1 MNTAG
6 PITGINGTSGSAN
19 APSCNH
25 SVPGNNICASGS
37 TICAPATPHA
47 VGALALIRMSGPQAL
62 EIAGKVFYSAACPD
76 LRQSEGYRTYFG
88 QVTDSAGELLDQ
100 VLLSVFRA
108 PHSFTGED
116 SVEISCHGSLYI
128 RDTLLRTLVENGAVM
143 AGPGEF
149 SQRAFFNGKMDLAQA
164 EAVADL
170 IASENRTSHK
180 LAMDQMR
187 GVFSQ
192 ELSVLRSRL
201 LELASLMELELDFA
215 EEDVEF
221 ADKGELHTLVDSLL
235 GHIGKLCDSFRMGNV
250 MKKGVPVAIAGVVN
264 AGKSTLLNALLGEEK
279 ALVTPVAGTTRDT
292 IEDVLVVDGI
302 PFRFIDTAGLRY
314 IGDVDELSQ
323 EHIEKLG
330 VARSLETI
338 RSASV
343 LMLVIDASRPE
354 TFLESLE
361 SVLVDDLSGKEY
373 PLTQPGANLGSLP
386 SSGKFKKEHI
396 LFLINKI
403 DLVDN
408 KDVALEHFMNAL
420 SNYFVT
426 DNSDLFVGEGF
437 EGSTTHI
444 PDAGSNVTDF
454 AAGLPVD
461 GPHLA
466 EDKVPYTVLPVSAS
480 NNAGIE
486 EIKKALVGMI
496 RPVLD
501 ENAVMLTNLRH
512 YQELS
517 AAGEALKRV
526 REGLDAGLSSDLLT
540 PDLRQALHHVGSI
553 VGEITPDDILGEI
566 FGRFCIGK

>member
-1 MNTAG
+1 MKTEG
-6 PITGINGTSGSAN
+6 PIT
-19 APSCNH
+19 
-25 SVPGNNICASGS
+25 

-62 EIAGKVFYSAACPD
+62 EIAGNVFRSAACPD
-76 LRQSEGYRTYFG
+76 LRESEGYRTYFG

-128 RDTLLRTLVENGAVM
+128 QDTLLRTLVENGAVM

-149 SQRAFFNGKMDLAQA
+149 SQRAFLNGKMDLAQA

-180 LAMDQMR
+180 LAMNQMR

-192 ELSVLRSRL
+192 ELSLLRSRL

-235 GHIGKLCDSFRMGNV
+235 ERIGKLCDSFRMGNV

-292 IEDVLVVDGI
+292 IEDVMVLDGI
-302 PFRFIDTAGLRY
+302 PFRFIDTAGLRH
-314 IGDVDELSQ
+314 IGDVDEMSQ

-486 EIKKALVGMI
+486 EIKEALVGMI

>member
-1 MNTAG
+1 MKTEG
-6 PITGINGTSGSAN
+6 PIT
-19 APSCNH
+19 
-25 SVPGNNICASGS
+25 

-62 EIAGKVFYSAACPD
+62 EIAGNVFRSAACPD
-76 LRQSEGYRTYFG
+76 LRESEGYRTYFG

-128 RDTLLRTLVENGAVM
+128 QDTLLRTLVENGAVM

-149 SQRAFFNGKMDLAQA
+149 SQRAFLNGKMDLAQA

-180 LAMDQMR
+180 LAMNQMR

-192 ELSVLRSRL
+192 ELSLLRSRL

-235 GHIGKLCDSFRMGNV
+235 ERIGKLCDSFRMGNV

-292 IEDVLVVDGI
+292 IEDVMVLDGI
-302 PFRFIDTAGLRY
+302 PFRFIDTAGLRH

-408 KDVALEHFMNAL
+408 KDVALEHFMNTL
-420 SNYFVT
+420 RNYFVT

-486 EIKKALVGMI
+486 EIKEALVGMI

>member
-1 MNTAG
+1 MNTET
-6 PITGINGTSGSAN
+6 PISSLVT
-19 APSCNH
+19 
-25 SVPGNNICASGS
+25 

-62 EIAGKVFYSAACPD
+62 EIAGKVFRSAACPD
-76 LRQSEGYRTYFG
+76 LRESEGYRTYFG
-88 QVTDSAGELLDQ
+88 RVTDSAGELLDQ

-116 SVEISCHGSLYI
+116 SVEFSCHGSLYI
-128 RDTLLRTLVENGAVM
+128 QDTLLRTLVENGAVM

-149 SQRAFFNGKMDLAQA
+149 SQRAFMNGKMDLTQA

-180 LAMDQMR
+180 LAMNQMR

-192 ELSVLRSRL
+192 ELSLLRSRL

-215 EEDVEF
+215 EEDVKF
-221 ADKGELHTLVDSLL
+221 ADMSELQSLVDSLL
-235 GHIGKLCDSFRMGNV
+235 DRIGKLCDSFRMGNV

-292 IEDVLVVDGI
+292 IEDVMVLDGI
-302 PFRFIDTAGLRY
+302 PFRFIDTAGLRH

-330 VARSLETI
+330 VERSMETI
-338 RSASV
+338 RTASV
-343 LMLVIDASRPE
+343 LMLVLDASRPE
-354 TFLESLE
+354 TYMESLQ
-361 SVLVDDLSGKEY
+361 SGLVNDLSGK
-373 PLTQPGANLGSLP
+373 L
-386 SSGKFKKEHI
+386 HI
-396 LFLINKI
+396 LFIINKI

-408 KDVALEHFMNAL
+408 KGVALGRFMNTLRNYAVINNL
-420 SNYFVT
+420 YSLLGDVFEDSNAYNPVDDAKCA
-426 DNSDLFVGEGF
+426 DNAAGSTKAGKNAAFRSEGF
-437 EGSTTHI
+437 S
-444 PDAGSNVTDF
+444 
-454 AAGLPVD
+454 
-461 GPHLA
+461 
-466 EDKVPYTVLPVSAS
+466 VLPISAATNS
-480 NNAGIE
+480 GIE
-486 EIKKALVGMI
+486 DVMQALVGMI

-501 ENAVMLTNLRH
+501 RNAVMLTNLRH

-517 AAGEALKRV
+517 AAGEALHRV
-526 REGLDAGLSSDLLT
+526 REGLDAGLSGDLLT

>member
-1 MNTAG
+1 MKTEG
-6 PITGINGTSGSAN
+6 PIT
-19 APSCNH
+19 
-25 SVPGNNICASGS
+25 

-62 EIAGKVFYSAACPD
+62 EIAGNVFRSAACPD
-76 LRQSEGYRTYFG
+76 LRESEGYRTYFG

-128 RDTLLRTLVENGAVM
+128 QDTLLRTLVENGAVM

-149 SQRAFFNGKMDLAQA
+149 SQRAFLNGKMDLAQA

-180 LAMDQMR
+180 LAMNQMR

-192 ELSVLRSRL
+192 ELSLLRSRL

-235 GHIGKLCDSFRMGNV
+235 ERIGKLCDSFRMGNV

-292 IEDVLVVDGI
+292 IEDVMVLDGI
-302 PFRFIDTAGLRY
+302 PFRFIDTAGLRH

-486 EIKKALVGMI
+486 EIKEALVGMI

>member
-1 MNTAG
+1 MNTEAS
-6 PITGINGTSGSAN
+6 ITGINGTSGTNSEPATT
-19 APSCNH
+19 
-25 SVPGNNICASGS
+25 ICAPAT

-47 VGALALIRMSGPQAL
+47 VGALALIRMSGQQAL
-62 EIAGKVFYSAACPD
+62 EIAGKVFHSAACPD
-76 LRQSEGYRTYFG
+76 LTQSEGYRTYFG
-88 QVTDSAGELLDQ
+88 RVTDSAGELLDQ

-128 RDTLLRTLVENGAVM
+128 QDTLLRTLVENGALM

-149 SQRAFFNGKMDLAQA
+149 SQRAFMNGKMDLAQA

-192 ELSVLRSRL
+192 ELSLLRSRL

-221 ADKGELHTLVDSLL
+221 ADKTELHRLVGSLL
-235 GHIGKLCDSFRMGNV
+235 ERIGKLCDSFRMGNV
-250 MKKGVPVAIAGVVN
+250 MKKGVPIAIAGVVN

-279 ALVTPVAGTTRDT
+279 ALVTPVAGTTRDI

-302 PFRFIDTAGLRY
+302 PFRFIDTAGLRF

-338 RSASV
+338 RSAAV
-343 LMLVIDASRPE
+343 LMLVMDASRPD
-354 TFLESLE
+354 TYTESLQ
-361 SVLVDDLSGKEY
+361 SVRINDLLGKAH
-373 PLTQPGANLGSLP
+373 PVIQPGSFLGSQPGTPLGNQP
-386 SSGKFKKEHI
+386 GTPLGSQPEGLQSLRKYKKEHI
-396 LFLINKI
+396 LFVINKI

-408 KDVALEHFMNAL
+408 KDVALEHFMNTL
-420 SNYFVT
+420 RNYIVT
-426 DNSDLFVGEGF
+426 NSLNLNVYGEVRPS
-437 EGSTTHI
+437 E
-444 PDAGSNVTDF
+444 N
-454 AAGLPVD
+454 AAINNGQ
-461 GPHLA
+461 
-466 EDKVPYTVLPVSAS
+466 YSILPVSAA
-480 NNAGIE
+480 NNDGIE
-486 EIKKALVGMI
+486 AIKQALVGMI

-501 ENAVMLTNLRH
+501 ENTVMLTNLRH

-517 AAGEALKRV
+517 AAREALERV
-526 REGLDAGLSSDLLT
+526 REGLEASLSGDLLT

>member
-1 MNTAG
+1 MNTETA
-6 PITGINGTSGSAN
+6 ISSLVT
-19 APSCNH
+19 
-25 SVPGNNICASGS
+25 

-62 EIAGKVFYSAACPD
+62 EIAGKVFRSAACPD
-76 LRQSEGYRTYFG
+76 LRESEGYRTYFG
-88 QVTDSAGELLDQ
+88 RVTDSAGELLDQ

-116 SVEISCHGSLYI
+116 SVEFSCHGSLYI

-149 SQRAFFNGKMDLAQA
+149 SQRAFMNGKMDLTQA

-187 GVFSQ
+187 GAFSQ
-192 ELSVLRSRL
+192 ELSLLRSRL
-201 LELASLMELELDFA
+201 LELAALMELELDFA

-221 ADKGELHTLVDSLL
+221 ADKRELHSLVDSLL
-235 GHIGKLCDSFRMGNV
+235 LRIGNLCDSFRMGNV

-292 IEDVLVVDGI
+292 IEDVIVLDGI
-302 PFRFIDTAGLRY
+302 PFRFIDTAGLRH

-323 EHIEKLG
+323 EHVEKLG
-330 VARSLETI
+330 VKRSLETI

-343 LMLVIDASRPE
+343 LMLVLDASRPE
-354 TFLESLE
+354 TYMESLQ
-361 SVLVDDLSGKEY
+361 SGLVNDLSGNVH
-373 PLTQPGANLGSLP
+373 PLTQSGEPTSTQPEGQQ
-386 SSGKFKKEHI
+386 SGKLFNKEHI
-396 LFLINKI
+396 IFVINKI

-408 KDVALEHFMNAL
+408 KDVALEHFMNTLRNYTVTNNLHSL
-420 SNYFVT
+420 SGKVYE
-426 DNSDLFVGEGF
+426 DSDAY
-437 EGSTTHI
+437 I
-444 PDAGSNVTDF
+444 
-454 AAGLPVD
+454 PVD
-461 GPHLA
+461 NA
-466 EDKVPYTVLPVSAS
+466 KCADNAAFRSEVFSVLPISAATNS
-480 NNAGIE
+480 GIE
-486 EIKKALVGMI
+486 DVKNALVGMI

-501 ENAVMLTNLRH
+501 RNTVMLTNVRH
-512 YQELS
+512 YQELRS
-517 AAGEALKRV
+517 AQEALQRV
-526 REGLDAGLSSDLLT
+526 REGLDTGLSGDLLT
-540 PDLRQALHHVGSI
+540 PDLRQALHHIGSI

>member
-1 MNTAG
+1 MNTET
-6 PITGINGTSGSAN
+6 PISSLA
-19 APSCNH
+19 
-25 SVPGNNICASGS
+25 S

-62 EIAGKVFYSAACPD
+62 EIAWKVFHSAACPD
-76 LRQSEGYRTYFG
+76 LTQSEGYRTYFG
-88 QVTDSAGELLDQ
+88 RVTDSAGELLDQ

-128 RDTLLRTLVENGAVM
+128 QDTLLRTLVDNGAVM

-149 SQRAFFNGKMDLAQA
+149 SQRAFMNGKMDLTQA

-201 LELASLMELELDFA
+201 LELAALMELELDFA

-221 ADKGELHTLVDSLL
+221 ADKRELHSLVNSLL
-235 GHIGKLCDSFRMGNV
+235 LRIGNLCDSFRMGNV

-292 IEDVLVVDGI
+292 IEDVIVLDGI
-302 PFRFIDTAGLRY
+302 PFRFIDTAGLRH

-330 VARSLETI
+330 VKRSLETI

-343 LMLVIDASRPE
+343 LMLVLDASRPE
-354 TFLESLE
+354 TYMESLQ
-361 SVLVDDLSGKEY
+361 SALVHDMSGKVHPQTQLGE
-373 PLTQPGANLGSLP
+373 PSSTQPEGQQ
-386 SSGKFKKEHI
+386 SGKIFNKEHI
-396 LFLINKI
+396 VFVINKI

-408 KDVALEHFMNAL
+408 KDVALEDFMNTLRNYAVTNGL
-420 SNYFVT
+420 SSFV
-426 DNSDLFVGEGF
+426 DKGFGDSGAYNPVDDAKCADHAAFRSEGF
-437 EGSTTHI
+437 S
-444 PDAGSNVTDF
+444 
-454 AAGLPVD
+454 
-461 GPHLA
+461 
-466 EDKVPYTVLPVSAS
+466 VLPISAATNS
-480 NNAGIE
+480 GIE
-486 EIKKALVGMI
+486 DVKNALVGMI

-501 ENAVMLTNLRH
+501 RNTVMLTNVRH
-512 YQELS
+512 YQELRS
-517 AAGEALKRV
+517 AREALERL
-526 REGLDAGLSSDLLT
+526 REGLEAGLSGDLLT

>member
-1 MNTAG
+1 MKTEG
-6 PITGINGTSGSAN
+6 PIT
-19 APSCNH
+19 
-25 SVPGNNICASGS
+25 

-62 EIAGKVFYSAACPD
+62 EIAGNVFRSAACPD
-76 LRQSEGYRTYFG
+76 LRESEGYRTYFG

-128 RDTLLRTLVENGAVM
+128 QDTLLRTLVENGAVM

-149 SQRAFFNGKMDLAQA
+149 SQRAFLNGKMDLAQA

-180 LAMDQMR
+180 LAMNQMR

-192 ELSVLRSRL
+192 ELSLLRSRL

-235 GHIGKLCDSFRMGNV
+235 ERIGKLCDSFRMGNV

-292 IEDVLVVDGI
+292 IEDVMVLDGI
-302 PFRFIDTAGLRY
+302 PFRFIDTAGLRH

>member
-1 MNTAG
+1 MNTETA
-6 PITGINGTSGSAN
+6 ISSLVT
-19 APSCNH
+19 
-25 SVPGNNICASGS
+25 

-62 EIAGKVFYSAACPD
+62 EIAGKVFRSAACPD
-76 LRQSEGYRTYFG
+76 LRESEGYRTYFG
-88 QVTDSAGELLDQ
+88 RVTDSAGELLDQ

-116 SVEISCHGSLYI
+116 SVEFSCHGSLYI

-149 SQRAFFNGKMDLAQA
+149 SQRAFMNGKMDLTQA

-192 ELSVLRSRL
+192 ELSLLRSRL
-201 LELASLMELELDFA
+201 LELAALMELELDFA

-221 ADKGELHTLVDSLL
+221 ADKRELHSLVDSLL
-235 GHIGKLCDSFRMGNV
+235 LRIGNLCDSFRMGNV

-292 IEDVLVVDGI
+292 IEDVMVLDGI
-302 PFRFIDTAGLRY
+302 PFRFIDTAGLRH

-323 EHIEKLG
+323 EHVEKLG
-330 VARSLETI
+330 VKRSLETI

-343 LMLVIDASRPE
+343 LMLVLDASRPE
-354 TFLESLE
+354 TYMESLQ
-361 SVLVDDLSGKEY
+361 SGLVNDLSGNVH
-373 PLTQPGANLGSLP
+373 PLTQSGEPTSTQPEGQQ
-386 SSGKFKKEHI
+386 SGKLFNKEHI
-396 LFLINKI
+396 IFVINKI

-408 KDVALEHFMNAL
+408 KDVALEHFMNTLRNYTVTNNLHSL
-420 SNYFVT
+420 SGKVYE
-426 DNSDLFVGEGF
+426 DSDAY
-437 EGSTTHI
+437 I
-444 PDAGSNVTDF
+444 
-454 AAGLPVD
+454 PVD
-461 GPHLA
+461 NA
-466 EDKVPYTVLPVSAS
+466 KCADNAAFRSEVFSVLPISAATNS
-480 NNAGIE
+480 GIE
-486 EIKKALVGMI
+486 DVKNALVGMI

-501 ENAVMLTNLRH
+501 RNTVMLTNVRH
-512 YQELS
+512 YQELRS
-517 AAGEALKRV
+517 AQEALQRV
-526 REGLDAGLSSDLLT
+526 REGLDTGLSGDLLT

>member
-1 MNTAG
+1 MKTEG
-6 PITGINGTSGSAN
+6 PIT
-19 APSCNH
+19 
-25 SVPGNNICASGS
+25 

-62 EIAGKVFYSAACPD
+62 EIAGKVFRSAACPD
-76 LRQSEGYRTYFG
+76 LRESEGYRTYFG

-128 RDTLLRTLVENGAVM
+128 QDTLLRTLVENGAVM

-149 SQRAFFNGKMDLAQA
+149 SQRAFLNGKMDLAQA

-180 LAMDQMR
+180 LAMNQMR

-192 ELSVLRSRL
+192 ELSLLRSRL
-201 LELASLMELELDFA
+201 LELASLMDLELDFA

-221 ADKGELHTLVDSLL
+221 ADKYELRCLVDSLL
-235 GHIGKLCDSFRMGNV
+235 SRIGSLCDSFRMGNV

-292 IEDVLVVDGI
+292 IEDVMVLDGI
-302 PFRFIDTAGLRY
+302 PFRFIDTAGLRH
-314 IGDVDELSQ
+314 IGDVDEMSQ

-338 RSASV
+338 RSAAV
-343 LMLVIDASRPE
+343 LMLVLDASRPE
-354 TFLESLE
+354 TYLESLQ
-361 SVLVDDLSGKEY
+361 SALVDDLSGKEY

-386 SSGKFKKEHI
+386 TSEKFKKEHI

-408 KDVALEHFMNAL
+408 KDVALEHFMNTL
-420 SNYFVT
+420 RNYFVT
-426 DNSDLFVGEGF
+426 DNSDLFVGEVF
-437 EGSTTHI
+437 EGFGI
-444 PDAGSNVTDF
+444 
-454 AAGLPVD
+454 
-461 GPHLA
+461 
-466 EDKVPYTVLPVSAS
+466 LPVSAA
-480 NNAGIE
+480 NNSGIE
-486 EIKKALVGMI
+486 DVKNALVGMI

-501 ENAVMLTNLRH
+501 ENTVMLTNLRH

-526 REGLDAGLSSDLLT
+526 CDGLDAGLSSDLLT

>member
-1 MNTAG
+1 MKTEG
-6 PITGINGTSGSAN
+6 PIT
-19 APSCNH
+19 
-25 SVPGNNICASGS
+25 

-47 VGALALIRMSGPQAL
+47 VGALALIRMSGQQAL
-62 EIAGKVFYSAACPD
+62 EIAGKVFHSAACPD
-76 LRQSEGYRTYFG
+76 LRESEGYRTYFG

-128 RDTLLRTLVENGAVM
+128 QDTLLRTLVENGAVM

-149 SQRAFFNGKMDLAQA
+149 SQRAFLNGKMDLAQA

-192 ELSVLRSRL
+192 ELSILRSRL

-221 ADKGELHTLVDSLL
+221 ADKYELRCLVDSLL
-235 GHIGKLCDSFRMGNV
+235 SRIGSLCDSFRMGNV

-292 IEDVLVVDGI
+292 IEDVMVLDGI
-302 PFRFIDTAGLRY
+302 PFRFIDTAGLRH
-314 IGDVDELSQ
+314 IGDVDEMSQ

-338 RSASV
+338 RSAAV
-343 LMLVIDASRPE
+343 LMLVLDASRPE
-354 TFLESLE
+354 TYLESLQ
-361 SVLVDDLSGKEY
+361 SVGNHLKER
-373 PLTQPGANLGSLP
+373 
-386 SSGKFKKEHI
+386 I
-396 LFLINKI
+396 LFIFNKT

-408 KDVALEHFMNAL
+408 KDVALKHFMNTL
-420 SNYFVT
+420 RNYFVT
-426 DNSDLFVGEGF
+426 NSSELFLGEGF
-437 EGSTTHI
+437 EGFSI
-444 PDAGSNVTDF
+444 LSIS
-454 AAGLPVD
+454 AA
-461 GPHLA
+461 
-466 EDKVPYTVLPVSAS
+466 

-486 EIKKALVGMI
+486 EIKEALVGMI

-526 REGLDAGLSSDLLT
+526 REGLDAGLSGDLLT

>member
-1 MNTAG
+1 MNTETA
-6 PITGINGTSGSAN
+6 ISSLVT
-19 APSCNH
+19 
-25 SVPGNNICASGS
+25 

-62 EIAGKVFYSAACPD
+62 EIAGKVFRSAACPD
-76 LRQSEGYRTYFG
+76 LRESEGYRTYFG
-88 QVTDSAGELLDQ
+88 RVTDSAGELLDQ

-116 SVEISCHGSLYI
+116 SVEFSCHGSLYI

-149 SQRAFFNGKMDLAQA
+149 SQRAFMNGKMDLTQA

-192 ELSVLRSRL
+192 ELSLLRSRL
-201 LELASLMELELDFA
+201 LELAALMELELDFA

-221 ADKGELHTLVDSLL
+221 ADKRELHSLVDSLL
-235 GHIGKLCDSFRMGNV
+235 LRIGNLCDSFRMGNV

-292 IEDVLVVDGI
+292 IEDVMVLDGI
-302 PFRFIDTAGLRY
+302 PFRFIDTAGLRH

-323 EHIEKLG
+323 EHVEKLG
-330 VARSLETI
+330 VKRSLETI

-343 LMLVIDASRPE
+343 LMLVLDASRPE
-354 TFLESLE
+354 TYMESLQ
-361 SVLVDDLSGKEY
+361 SGLVNDLSGNVH
-373 PLTQPGANLGSLP
+373 PLTQSGEPTSTQPEGQQ
-386 SSGKFKKEHI
+386 SGKLFNKEHI
-396 LFLINKI
+396 IFVINKI

-408 KDVALEHFMNAL
+408 KDVALEHFMNTLRNYTVTNNLHSL
-420 SNYFVT
+420 SGKVYE
-426 DNSDLFVGEGF
+426 DSDAY
-437 EGSTTHI
+437 I
-444 PDAGSNVTDF
+444 
-454 AAGLPVD
+454 PVD
-461 GPHLA
+461 NA
-466 EDKVPYTVLPVSAS
+466 KCADNAAFRSEVFSVLPISAATNS
-480 NNAGIE
+480 GIE
-486 EIKKALVGMI
+486 DVKNALVGMI

-501 ENAVMLTNLRH
+501 RNTVMLTNVRH
-512 YQELS
+512 YQELRS
-517 AAGEALKRV
+517 AQEALQRV
-526 REGLDAGLSSDLLT
+526 REGLDTGLSGDLLT
-540 PDLRQALHHVGSI
+540 PDLRQALHHIGSI